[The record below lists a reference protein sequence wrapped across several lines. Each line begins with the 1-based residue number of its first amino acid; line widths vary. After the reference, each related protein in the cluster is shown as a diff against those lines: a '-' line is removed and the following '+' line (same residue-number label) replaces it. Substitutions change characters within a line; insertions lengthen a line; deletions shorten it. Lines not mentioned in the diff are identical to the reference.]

1 MNQYKYELLGVLFG
15 LSLLNL
21 WYFSGIAIE
30 EEVLPKHYDYFVN
43 VVSVTFSTALGAY
56 LAFRYSASLE
66 RQKREILISEN
77 KTVEVAKL
85 NRALFNLGRQLNTIG
100 NMKLVLSRY
109 NNDYELAFK
118 MRVEKNFDSSS
129 RVDFDELTLILHEE
143 LPMLLRLD
151 NEQAGFLATL
161 ESFQVRSDF
170 FINRLQPE
178 MAELG
183 LLNKKLKVEELHE
196 KLPLGIYK
204 GAIQS
209 ATIFKENVEK
219 TLMGLDKSFKELRLA
234 CKKKYPEANFINV
247 K

>member
-1 MNQYKYELLGVLFG
+1 MNQYKHELMGVLFG

-43 VVSVTFSTALGAY
+43 VVTVTFSTALGAY
-56 LAFRYSASLE
+56 LAFRYNASIE
-66 RQKREILISEN
+66 RRKREILISEN
-77 KTVEVAKL
+77 QTVEVAKL
-85 NRALFNLGRQLNTIG
+85 NRALFNLGRQLNAIG

-118 MRVEKNFDSSS
+118 MRVEKNFDSSPM
-129 RVDFDELTLILHEE
+129 VDFDELTLILPEE
-143 LPMLLRLD
+143 LPMLLKLD
-151 NEQAGFLATL
+151 NEQAGFLTTL

-183 LLNKKLKVEELHE
+183 LLDRKVTVEELHK
-196 KLPLGIYK
+196 KLPHGIYK

-219 TLMGLDKSFKELRLA
+219 TSVGLAKAFKELRLA
-234 CKKKYPEANFINV
+234 CKNKYPEANFINV
-247 K
+247 E